1 VGSLLIGFFANPGF
15 FADLG
20 VEFGEGIFYGGD
32 ASLLLEQAL
41 ANGAAIVWSGV
52 LTFVIM
58 KVLAATIGVRV
69 SAEQEV
75 SGLDL
80 ALHGET
86 AYHSG
91 GMS

>member
-1 VGSLLIGFFANPGF
+1 MFFG
-15 FADLG
+15 G
-20 VEFGEGIFYGGD
+20 EFGEGIFYGGG
-32 ASLLLEQAL
+32 AELLLEQAL

-69 SAEQEV
+69 TPEQEV
-75 SGLDL
+75 AGLDL

-91 GMS
+91 GMG